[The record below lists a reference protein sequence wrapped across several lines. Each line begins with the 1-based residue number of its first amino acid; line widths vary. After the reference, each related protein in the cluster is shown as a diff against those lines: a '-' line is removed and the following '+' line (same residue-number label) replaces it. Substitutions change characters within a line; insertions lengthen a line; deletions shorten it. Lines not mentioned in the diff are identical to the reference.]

1 MIHSKSL
8 KRALAF
14 LMVIVIMFVTIFT
27 DNVVKR
33 VLVRAGDNVEAGSGG
48 DGEDANPS
56 ANPSAKPDEG
66 TGEDETKYPV
76 LGEDIN
82 NSGTYNNYSN
92 GEIKILLDLDKL
104 TNDDTKAAIENAG
117 EITSVKYS
125 INLEERNAVKKD
137 ENDNKKWIITIPE
150 YEEENSSGNI
160 TYVINQIKVND
171 TIELNEFSAYS
182 LNVTRNTVAPKI
194 KLSYGVKELNDGD
207 SILNN
212 DDIALNIKAIDE
224 NGDELKSTDEDGNE
238 SNAYDVQWK
247 LLKDNGEDI
256 QMKPAITKDTEN
268 GGFNTVLSKEDG
280 KTHKFELTLNVTD
293 IWGNSSEISATAVI
307 DNVTPEMNINEKS
320 SDNSGKRVFEVTVSD
335 DQNLYSNFENEKD
348 DLNKLVSVLD
358 DSKNEVT
365 DAEISAEESSENNVV
380 KYKVSF
386 SNNENTTYSIKVK
399 DLAGNDKSSQ
409 LDTFELKDL
418 TGLSDAETTYIGK
431 DGKDVSFKLS
441 EEVASVEW
449 RIDEGISKPVDGEN
463 NTYTFKLDISTI
475 NDADEHLV
483 YIVIKKDSN
492 TYEKKYS
499 ITVDKDAP
507 TVKIVNNDS
516 NSWVNIANINEKSPL
531 QIEISDKKENDA
543 SSTAESGI
551 ESINVYNVTGKD
563 IDTKNIDNISKKE
576 LNVDKTDEDGI
587 QKLQLDLNELSDSEY
602 SNVVVVAY
610 DKAGNRKI
618 ESCCIKKDTTAP
630 KGTISLVNSDKKCT
644 WTEWREQVTFG
655 IFKYRNAEFTISY
668 EEDGSGLESAYS
680 YITES
685 KESADKIISRNDFT
699 TDDWTKLSL
708 NNDKK
713 GTITIGNTEK
723 NKGAVVYVRLVD
735 KAGNSTYIRS
745 DGVVIDGA
753 PSANITYDSD
763 GIWTNNP
770 GNVVVDLN
778 GSISGFKKYSIIKK
792 VDGTEKSS
800 YVTYNDTSENPTV
813 NPDENKVTKYIIG
826 SKNSASILEE
836 GDYNIAA
843 SVTNRVGEIVT
854 AEVNVKYDV
863 TAPIIKIQ
871 SEKGNLVKDKNGI
884 LWINNAAKDNPILGL
899 EVSDIDRENIKSS
912 GIGRVEAYL
921 FAEDKSDDIATI
933 VDEKDS
939 SKYIKKINISQCEGK
954 SFSGEISL
962 SELLSGNN
970 IKEDKE
976 YYVYLVAYDNAGNKT
991 IESCCIKKDTTAP
1004 KGTISLVNSG
1014 KEWTWTEWREQVTF
1028 GIFKKE
1034 NAEFTISYEEDG
1046 SGLKSAYSYITE
1058 SKESADK
1065 IISTNDFT
1073 TDGWT
1078 KLSLNNDKEG
1088 TITIDNAE
1096 KNKGAVVYVRLVD
1109 KAGNSTYI
1117 RSDGVV
1123 IDGAPSAKITYD
1135 KNKTWTNNPGNVVVD
1150 LNGSISGFKEYS
1162 IIKKVDETEKSI
1174 YFKYPDNDTSENS
1187 TVNPDKNEETQYII
1201 GSKNSASILEEGN
1214 YNIAASV
1221 TNRVGETA
1229 TAEVNVKYDKTAP
1242 VIKVSDNSLYKE
1254 NKEKAEWI
1262 NQDKYNDKKAGL
1274 VFSVEDINQD
1284 IAIETSGV
1292 KFVKVYRVEPK
1303 TEVETFELN
1312 VDTEQIKEDMK
1323 SYNSPGFST
1332 DDSIYTNCSIKKQND
1347 GYVLAK
1353 ADISDG
1359 DFYFVI
1365 AVQDNA
1371 GNIGIE
1377 KIHVMQDTKAPV
1389 VKNKW
1394 VDSKGKEIKISNW
1407 NNMSNDKLE
1416 IKVLDEAPSSGI
1428 KNTEAYKL
1436 KEDEWDSKF
1445 KLDNLDEFLAKEEN
1459 KVEKDIAY
1467 DKKKKAYYVDK
1478 IEEGEY
1484 WILIVAFDEAGNKGW
1499 KAVKVQN
1506 DTSES
1511 IIKFRFVNTL
1521 DDNADIK
1528 DIKLSK
1534 NKWIN
1539 KKIENTHLNFEVDD
1553 GISAVDEVN
1562 VYISEKEFNEYNEE
1576 FKKWKKKNGTRYSID
1591 SYDRDYNYGFEP
1603 EELEEGDYYVVIE
1616 AVDKAGN
1623 KSVSSQEVKKD
1634 TKYAAIKGLKRDN
1647 KETKKW
1653 INAGNNVNSK
1663 TGDISVT
1670 DKTSGVEKENIK
1682 IYTTSKKPTKLDIDN
1697 WELQS
1702 DIIKNPKNFCLK
1714 LSGLPDGISYIIVVA
1729 EDNAGNIAYD
1739 YQKVKKDTKAPD
1751 VVDLSK
1757 KNIPDNGW
1765 INKNNDAALINM
1777 EVTDNNIEQA
1787 SGIYESTIY
1796 RYTGTDK
1803 LKEDIENNINNK
1815 KLFKKLSYG
1824 LSGDK
1829 LERTGKIKNLNSDS
1843 DSNLPDGDYWI
1854 VLYVTDTAGN
1864 SNYATLEIKKDI
1876 TEPTGSISLT
1886 NGPKE
1891 WTSTEWKDKIS
1902 FNTFKNDA
1910 NGTEFRFEYD
1920 DTTSKIAKVSYYY
1933 TKKNVLENKEDSSVG
1948 WREIRDVKNNK
1959 ESYITIGKDSE
1970 DDMNAVIYLK
1980 IEDTAGNVSYL
1991 RSDGIIFDHHKP
2003 DGLPEYNRSTFISVN
2018 TDTSSL
2024 SANGIYKSVPTVSYA
2039 IEDPKMANDTYS
2051 GLKTISY
2058 KVTNKDNGK
2067 TMGVN
2072 NVTEGAKDYSG
2083 IIDLAALGDEIYN
2096 YNDVSIRITA
2106 TDRAENTYTTDT
2118 PLTLSIDTTKPIVNV
2133 SYKDSTGAEVEPNGR
2148 FFNNDI
2154 TMVVTVTERN
2164 FDADA
2169 TLFRINGQ
2177 QISLNG
2183 MTLVGD
2189 APAGGNGDG
2198 DTHTYEYRFTGDE
2211 ANDKDYTVEYVSC
2224 TDKAGNASDS
2234 VITPQ
2239 TFTVDKVQ
2247 PTVSANDAAGYS
2259 SSELTYTATVVE
2271 RNFDEAGAKVLV
2283 TKRLNGS
2290 LSYENREY
2298 PVIWS
2303 TSGDTHTAALSFAED
2318 GDYSFTITCTDKAGN
2333 QQAAVYT
2340 SKEFTVD
2347 NVDPVLTSN
2356 ISEENN
2362 NIANKGNIDF
2372 EYVYTDINSSNE
2384 SGMIGYKVRTLAG
2397 TAVNDW
2403 VPEIKN
2409 VNVDGVNGYTIK
2421 FHDNATATKLKDGIY
2436 TIELTVKDKA
2446 GREAKDEKQFSVNR
2460 HGSAYSYISSSYTG
2474 AVILQ
2479 QYVKEITDD
2488 IEVVVMNCDDITQY
2502 QVEVWN
2508 SLNEQNILKPDE
2520 DYTWKKENSGY
2531 VYKEDNSNRESGF
2544 TMYSC
2549 KIKPEVF
2556 SNEGTYT
2563 VRVSTK
2569 DIADDAAYGDNA
2581 ALLYNDDTNT
2591 DNNMDITTNMDAAQ
2605 ADKIEFTVD
2614 RTNPEIVIMD
2624 IDNNGKYNLDKK
2636 FSFDYADANELDDIK
2651 FVRKDGDKVLETIT
2665 YKPSD
2670 LKDLKTGNISAVAKE
2685 YDGYQTITIS
2695 ATDKAGN
2702 TGSASVKV
2710 LVTSNLWIKYINNTP
2725 LVVATIVVVAA
2736 AAGGIFFVLFR
2747 RRRRGEQN

>member
-1 MIHSKSL
+1 M
-8 KRALAF
+8 
-14 LMVIVIMFVTIFT
+14 
-27 DNVVKR
+27 
-33 VLVRAGDNVEAGSGG
+33 
-48 DGEDANPS
+48 NP
-56 ANPSAKPDEG
+56 D
-66 TGEDETKYPV
+66 
-76 LGEDIN
+76 
-82 NSGTYNNYSN
+82 
-92 GEIKILLDLDKL
+92 
-104 TNDDTKAAIENAG
+104 
-117 EITSVKYS
+117 
-125 INLEERNAVKKD
+125 
-137 ENDNKKWIITIPE
+137 
-150 YEEENSSGNI
+150 
-160 TYVINQIKVND
+160 
-171 TIELNEFSAYS
+171 
-182 LNVTRNTVAPKI
+182 
-194 KLSYGVKELNDGD
+194 
-207 SILNN
+207 
-212 DDIALNIKAIDE
+212 
-224 NGDELKSTDEDGNE
+224 
-238 SNAYDVQWK
+238 
-247 LLKDNGEDI
+247 
-256 QMKPAITKDTEN
+256 
-268 GGFNTVLSKEDG
+268 
-280 KTHKFELTLNVTD
+280 
-293 IWGNSSEISATAVI
+293 
-307 DNVTPEMNINEKS
+307 
-320 SDNSGKRVFEVTVSD
+320 
-335 DQNLYSNFENEKD
+335 
-348 DLNKLVSVLD
+348 
-358 DSKNEVT
+358 KNE
-365 DAEISAEESSENNVV
+365 
-380 KYKVSF
+380 
-386 SNNENTTYSIKVK
+386 
-399 DLAGNDKSSQ
+399 
-409 LDTFELKDL
+409 
-418 TGLSDAETTYIGK
+418 ET
-431 DGKDVSFKLS
+431 
-441 EEVASVEW
+441 
-449 RIDEGISKPVDGEN
+449 
-463 NTYTFKLDISTI
+463 
-475 NDADEHLV
+475 
-483 YIVIKKDSN
+483 
-492 TYEKKYS
+492 
-499 ITVDKDAP
+499 
-507 TVKIVNNDS
+507 
-516 NSWVNIANINEKSPL
+516 
-531 QIEISDKKENDA
+531 Q
-543 SSTAESGI
+543 
-551 ESINVYNVTGKD
+551 
-563 IDTKNIDNISKKE
+563 
-576 LNVDKTDEDGI
+576 
-587 QKLQLDLNELSDSEY
+587 
-602 SNVVVVAY
+602 
-610 DKAGNRKI
+610 
-618 ESCCIKKDTTAP
+618 
-630 KGTISLVNSDKKCT
+630 
-644 WTEWREQVTFG
+644 
-655 IFKYRNAEFTISY
+655 
-668 EEDGSGLESAYS
+668 
-680 YITES
+680 
-685 KESADKIISRNDFT
+685 
-699 TDDWTKLSL
+699 
-708 NNDKK
+708 
-713 GTITIGNTEK
+713 
-723 NKGAVVYVRLVD
+723 
-735 KAGNSTYIRS
+735 
-745 DGVVIDGA
+745 
-753 PSANITYDSD
+753 
-763 GIWTNNP
+763 
-770 GNVVVDLN
+770 
-778 GSISGFKKYSIIKK
+778 
-792 VDGTEKSS
+792 
-800 YVTYNDTSENPTV
+800 
-813 NPDENKVTKYIIG
+813 YIIG

-843 SVTNRVGEIVT
+843 SVTNRVGE
-854 AEVNVKYDV
+854 
-863 TAPIIKIQ
+863 
-871 SEKGNLVKDKNGI
+871 
-884 LWINNAAKDNPILGL
+884 
-899 EVSDIDRENIKSS
+899 
-912 GIGRVEAYL
+912 
-921 FAEDKSDDIATI
+921 
-933 VDEKDS
+933 
-939 SKYIKKINISQCEGK
+939 
-954 SFSGEISL
+954 
-962 SELLSGNN
+962 
-970 IKEDKE
+970 
-976 YYVYLVAYDNAGNKT
+976 
-991 IESCCIKKDTTAP
+991 
-1004 KGTISLVNSG
+1004 
-1014 KEWTWTEWREQVTF
+1014 
-1028 GIFKKE
+1028 
-1034 NAEFTISYEEDG
+1034 
-1046 SGLKSAYSYITE
+1046 
-1058 SKESADK
+1058 
-1065 IISTNDFT
+1065 
-1073 TDGWT
+1073 
-1078 KLSLNNDKEG
+1078 
-1088 TITIDNAE
+1088 
-1096 KNKGAVVYVRLVD
+1096 
-1109 KAGNSTYI
+1109 
-1117 RSDGVV
+1117 
-1123 IDGAPSAKITYD
+1123 
-1135 KNKTWTNNPGNVVVD
+1135 
-1150 LNGSISGFKEYS
+1150 
-1162 IIKKVDETEKSI
+1162 
-1174 YFKYPDNDTSENS
+1174 
-1187 TVNPDKNEETQYII
+1187 
-1201 GSKNSASILEEGN
+1201 
-1214 YNIAASV
+1214 
-1221 TNRVGETA
+1221 TA
-1229 TAEVNVKYDKTAP
+1229 TSEVNVKYDKTAP
-1242 VIKVSDNSLYKE
+1242 VIKISKNSLYKE

-1262 NQDKYNDKKAGL
+1262 NQDKYNDEKAGL
-1274 VFSVEDINQD
+1274 VFSVEDKD

-1292 KFVKVYRVEPK
+1292 EFVKIYKLVDENFTDDDKNKLEEEINKNSGKNSEITVNNKTYTMYR
-1303 TEVETFELN
+1303 
-1312 VDTEQIKEDMK
+1312 
-1323 SYNSPGFST
+1323 NSDIEKST
-1332 DDSIYTNCSIKKQND
+1332 DTDNSNIYTLKKVNIPD
-1347 GYVLAK
+1347 GKYYLIIVAK
-1353 ADISDG
+1353 DI
-1359 DFYFVI
+1359 
-1365 AVQDNA
+1365 A
-1371 GNIGIE
+1371 GNISTNSVYI
-1377 KIHVMQDTKAPV
+1377 KQDTNSPNIENLGIFDNNNKKILDWANMSEATLKFD
-1389 VKNKW
+1389 VKNKTKNSYASK
-1394 VDSKGKEIKISNW
+1394 VTTVQAYRANNNKIELEKYDEKDNKSSYKGKI
-1407 NNMSNDKLE
+1407 
-1416 IKVLDEAPSSGI
+1416 
-1428 KNTEAYKL
+1428 TENGDY
-1436 KEDEWDSKF
+1436 
-1445 KLDNLDEFLAKEEN
+1445 NIN
-1459 KVEKDIAY
+1459 VE
-1467 DKKKKAYYVDK
+1467 V
-1478 IEEGEY
+1478 
-1484 WILIVAFDEAGNKGW
+1484 VDEAGNKMC
-1499 KAVKVQN
+1499 KSIKIQN
-1506 DTSES
+1506 DTKPS
-1511 IIKFRFVNTL
+1511 IINFELEDSEGNSISNNEWINIEKGKTKLKIEIEDKISGVYSYDIYKYDFQDEFNENTFKEQLNEQNEKIEEVSSEVSL
-1521 DDNADIK
+1521 DIEKYSTTIKSKDIK
-1528 DIKLSK
+1528 D
-1534 NKWIN
+1534 
-1539 KKIENTHLNFEVDD
+1539 
-1553 GISAVDEVN
+1553 
-1562 VYISEKEFNEYNEE
+1562 
-1576 FKKWKKKNGTRYSID
+1576 
-1591 SYDRDYNYGFEP
+1591 
-1603 EELEEGDYYVVIE
+1603 GDYYFVVVATDNAQNETIKE
-1616 AVDKAGN
+1616 
-1623 KSVSSQEVKKD
+1623 ERIKKD
-1634 TKYAAIKGLKRDN
+1634 TKKPDIKGLKRDN

-1653 INAGNNVNSK
+1653 INAGNNVNSE

-1682 IYTTSKKPTKLDIDN
+1682 IYTTLKKPTKLDIDN

-1702 DIIKNPKNFCLK
+1702 DIIKNPQNFCLK

-1757 KNIPDNGW
+1757 KNIPGNGW

-1777 EVTDNNIEQA
+1777 EVTDNNIEQT
-1787 SGIYESTIY
+1787 SGIDKSTIY
-1796 RYTGTDK
+1796 RYTGTED
-1803 LKEDIENNINNK
+1803 LTKEEYIKNNINNK

-1910 NGTEFRFEYD
+1910 NGTEFRFGYD

-2096 YNDVSIRITA
+2096 YNDVKISITA

-2118 PLTLSIDTTKPIVNV
+2118 PLSLSIDTTKPTVNV
-2133 SYKDSTGAEVEPNGR
+2133 TYKDSTGAEVEPNGR

-2164 FDADA
+2164 FDAEA

-2259 SSELTYTATVVE
+2259 SSALTYTATVVE

-2303 TSGDTHTAALSFAED
+2303 TSGDTHTAVLSFAED

-2591 DNNMDITTNMDAAQ
+2591 DNNMDITTNMDTAQ

-2747 RRRRGEQN
+2747 RRRREEQN

>member
-33 VLVRAGDNVEAGSGG
+33 VLVRAGDNVEAGSGS

-56 ANPSAKPDEG
+56 ANPSANPDEG
-66 TGEDETKYPV
+66 TGEDETIIKDCTLLKTGDGYVNYIGEKGKTVEFTLSDSVTNVSKVEWGYVTNGACDTLNEITVDSDNKYKFDLTTENMTENDNYTIRIVVTDTDNKVKYIDYTIVLNKTKNEIQNCNLDEEANRTIGINGKTVEFTVNNTDTVDVERAEWCYVTDGTCGEFHEISVDKDDANKYKFDIGPGEDMTGEVTVKVKITNVLGNVDEKDYTLTVDRSVLTIENCSLKENITNV
-76 LGEDIN
+76 LGEN
-82 NSGTYNNYSN
+82 P
-92 GEIKILLDLDKL
+92 
-104 TNDDTKAAIENAG
+104 
-117 EITSVKYS
+117 TSVS
-125 INLEERNAVKKD
+125 FNVINGKGNVEWGYVTDNVY
-137 ENDNKKWIITIPE
+137 NKKAELDETDGKYEFEISPSEIADGKVHIVRIITTNELGNSAEKEYDVKVDYEAPE
-150 YEEENSSGNI
+150 I
-160 TYVINQIKVND
+160 
-171 TIELNEFSAYS
+171 
-182 LNVTRNTVAPKI
+182 
-194 KLSYGVKELNDGD
+194 
-207 SILNN
+207 
-212 DDIALNIKAIDE
+212 DDID
-224 NGDELKSTDEDGNE
+224 
-238 SNAYDVQWK
+238 
-247 LLKDNGEDI
+247 
-256 QMKPAITKDTEN
+256 P
-268 GGFNTVLSKEDG
+268 
-280 KTHKFELTLNVTD
+280 
-293 IWGNSSEISATAVI
+293 
-307 DNVTPEMNINEKS
+307 
-320 SDNSGKRVFEVTVSD
+320 
-335 DQNLYSNFENEKD
+335 D
-348 DLNKLVSVLD
+348 DL
-358 DSKNEVT
+358 
-365 DAEISAEESSENNVV
+365 
-380 KYKVSF
+380 
-386 SNNENTTYSIKVK
+386 
-399 DLAGNDKSSQ
+399 
-409 LDTFELKDL
+409 
-418 TGLSDAETTYIGK
+418 YIDK
-431 DGKDVSFKLS
+431 DGKDITVRVTDDTYEIKSVTWNYEDGNSTQNAATSNNDGTFTFNLKPEEGMTDGKYTICVTATNELGNSTKKEYDVCMDTTAPSINDLKYENADKLYKG
-441 EEVASVEW
+441 EW
-449 RIDEGISKPVDGEN
+449 INSHNIN
-463 NTYTFKLDISTI
+463 DIS
-475 NDADEHLV
+475 
-483 YIVIKKDSN
+483 IV
-492 TYEKKYS
+492 T
-499 ITVDKDAP
+499 
-507 TVKIVNNDS
+507 
-516 NSWVNIANINEKSPL
+516 NIADNI
-531 QIEISDKKENDA
+531 
-543 SSTAESGI
+543 SGV
-551 ESINVYNVTGKD
+551 ESINVYKTSGEWTEDNLKKAEMLNLNYEFENGNFKLLAAEEELPEGSYTLVIVAKD
-563 IDTKNIDNISKKE
+563 KCGNKGYKSIEVKKS
-576 LNVDKTDEDGI
+576 LTLPSGI
-587 QKLQLDLNELSDSEY
+587 
-602 SNVVVVAY
+602 
-610 DKAGNRKI
+610 I
-618 ESCCIKKDTTAP
+618 ESDVGNWNDWWLNKEK
-630 KGTISLVNSDKKCT
+630 N
-644 WTEWREQVTFG
+644 VTFG
-655 IFKYRNAEFTISY
+655 IFKE
-668 EEDGSGLESAYS
+668 
-680 YITES
+680 
-685 KESADKIISRNDFT
+685 DKITLELNYNTDSVDAYYCVVSGADNIKNINDGT
-699 TDDWTKLSL
+699 EITQENWKDYVDEQKITLSPSQV
-708 NNDKK
+708 
-713 GTITIGNTEK
+713 
-723 NKGAVVYVRLVD
+723 AVVYAKFVD
-735 KAGNSTYIRS
+735 TTTGNTSY
-745 DGVVIDGA
+745 VL
-753 PSANITYDSD
+753 SD
-763 GIWTNNP
+763 GIVIDNNP
-770 GNVVVDLN
+770 ENISIEVTNKNAKDTWINTIEDIEYTLKSGVSGFEQYQIIKYVGTNKVDLKCVDIEKTN
-778 GSISGFKKYSIIKK
+778 IDYSKSDDLEKKIIL
-792 VDGTEKSS
+792 GTRDNSS
-800 YVTYNDTSENPTV
+800 YTLD
-813 NPDENKVTKYIIG
+813 
-826 SKNSASILEE
+826 E
-836 GDYNIAA
+836 GDYE
-843 SVTNRVGEIVT
+843 V
-854 AEVNVKYDV
+854 EVNVISKTGVEKSGGRVHIMYDN
-863 TAPIIKIQ
+863 TAPEVEFI
-871 SEKGNLVKDKNGI
+871 EKQN
-884 LWINNAAKDNPILGL
+884 
-899 EVSDIDRENIKSS
+899 
-912 GIGRVEAYL
+912 
-921 FAEDKSDDIATI
+921 
-933 VDEKDS
+933 
-939 SKYIKKINISQCEGK
+939 
-954 SFSGEISL
+954 
-962 SELLSGNN
+962 
-970 IKEDKE
+970 
-976 YYVYLVAYDNAGNKT
+976 
-991 IESCCIKKDTTAP
+991 
-1004 KGTISLVNSG
+1004 
-1014 KEWTWTEWREQVTF
+1014 
-1028 GIFKKE
+1028 
-1034 NAEFTISYEEDG
+1034 
-1046 SGLKSAYSYITE
+1046 
-1058 SKESADK
+1058 
-1065 IISTNDFT
+1065 
-1073 TDGWT
+1073 
-1078 KLSLNNDKEG
+1078 
-1088 TITIDNAE
+1088 
-1096 KNKGAVVYVRLVD
+1096 
-1109 KAGNSTYI
+1109 
-1117 RSDGVV
+1117 
-1123 IDGAPSAKITYD
+1123 
-1135 KNKTWTNNPGNVVVD
+1135 
-1150 LNGSISGFKEYS
+1150 
-1162 IIKKVDETEKSI
+1162 
-1174 YFKYPDNDTSENS
+1174 
-1187 TVNPDKNEETQYII
+1187 
-1201 GSKNSASILEEGN
+1201 
-1214 YNIAASV
+1214 
-1221 TNRVGETA
+1221 
-1229 TAEVNVKYDKTAP
+1229 
-1242 VIKVSDNSLYKE
+1242 
-1254 NKEKAEWI
+1254 EWI
-1262 NQDKYNDKKAGL
+1262 NADNKDNKTL
-1274 VFSVEDINQD
+1274 EVEVTD
-1284 IAIETSGV
+1284 AKEGKETSGV
-1292 KFVKVYRVEPK
+1292 KKVSVYTYTPNSDSDVPSDNNARNWKENTNYSISDLDNDK
-1303 TEVETFELN
+1303 MK
-1312 VDTEQIKEDMK
+1312 IKL
-1323 SYNSPGFST
+1323 G
-1332 DDSIYTNCSIKKQND
+1332 
-1347 GYVLAK
+1347 
-1353 ADISDG
+1353 DG
-1359 DFYFVI
+1359 DFKDGEYYVI
-1365 AVQDNA
+1365 VEATDTAGNTNFAYQQIKKDTNASEISIIANEEAKGWVNGNNKDNA
-1371 GNIGIE
+1371 KFDVTIEDKTSRVGIVSVYTYTPNSDSDVPSDNNVRNWEKNTNYSISDLDNDKMKIKLGDDDFKDGEYYVIVEVTDKSGNKNFAYRQI
-1377 KIHVMQDTKAPV
+1377 KKDTNASEISITASEDAEGWINENN
-1389 VKNKW
+1389 KNKAKFD
-1394 VDSKGKEIKISNW
+1394 VTIDDTTSKVETVSVYTYTPDNKEKPKYSNYGGWKKNTNYSESKLDADGKMTIKLGDDDFKDGEYYVIVEVTDKARNKNFAYRQIKKDTNESVINITASEDAEGWINGNNKDNAKFDVTIDDTTSKVETVSVYTYTPDNKEKPKYSNYGGW
-1407 NNMSNDKLE
+1407 KKNTNYSESKLDADGKMTIKLGDDDFKDGEYYVIVEVTDKARNKNFAYRQIKKDTNESVINITASEDAEGWINGNNKDNAKFDVT
-1416 IKVLDEAPSSGI
+1416 IKDTTSKVKTVSVYTYTPSSDSDVPSDNNTKSWK
-1428 KNTEAYKL
+1428 KNKNYTK
-1436 KEDEWDSKF
+1436 K
-1445 KLDNLDEFLAKEEN
+1445 KLDADGKMTIGLGSEDFEDGK
-1459 KVEKDIAY
+1459 
-1467 DKKKKAYYVDK
+1467 YYV
-1478 IEEGEY
+1478 
-1484 WILIVAFDEAGNKGW
+1484 IVKVTDTAGNKNFAYQQI
-1499 KAVKVQN
+1499 KKDTNVN
-1506 DTSES
+1506 SIEITTSEEAKGWINIANRGKATYTVKADDNIS
-1511 IIKFRFVNTL
+1511 KFDSVTIYTYKGKGEPSDKNKENWDEIGTVLYDGKHIEDTGEL
-1521 DDNADIK
+1521 DD
-1528 DIKLSK
+1528 
-1534 NKWIN
+1534 
-1539 KKIENTHLNFEVDD
+1539 FDD
-1553 GISAVDEVN
+1553 GE
-1562 VYISEKEFNEYNEE
+1562 
-1576 FKKWKKKNGTRYSID
+1576 
-1591 SYDRDYNYGFEP
+1591 
-1603 EELEEGDYYVVIE
+1603 YYVV
-1616 AVDKAGN
+1616 AVVKDVAGN
-1623 KSVSSQEVKKD
+1623 EDFRYIYIKKD
-1634 TKYAAIKGLKRDN
+1634 TKNPD
-1647 KETKKW
+1647 
-1653 INAGNNVNSK
+1653 IN
-1663 TGDISVT
+1663 
-1670 DKTSGVEKENIK
+1670 
-1682 IYTTSKKPTKLDIDN
+1682 
-1697 WELQS
+1697 
-1702 DIIKNPKNFCLK
+1702 
-1714 LSGLPDGISYIIVVA
+1714 
-1729 EDNAGNIAYD
+1729 
-1739 YQKVKKDTKAPD
+1739 
-1751 VVDLSK
+1751 LSK
-1757 KNIPDNGW
+1757 ENIPDNGW

-1777 EVTDNNIEQA
+1777 EVTDNNIEQT

-1796 RYTGTDK
+1796 RYIGTDELTNGYIK
-1803 LKEDIENNINNK
+1803 NNRNNK

-1829 LERTGKIKNLNSDS
+1829 LERTGTIKNLNSDS

-1854 VLYVTDTAGN
+1854 VLYVTDKAGN

>member
-33 VLVRAGDNVEAGSGG
+33 VLVRAGDNVEAGSGS
-48 DGEDANPS
+48 DGEDTNPSANPS
-56 ANPSAKPDEG
+56 AAPSAKPDEG
-66 TGEDETKYPV
+66 TGEDETQYPV

-82 NSGTYNNYSN
+82 NSGTYNKYSN

-104 TNDDTKAAIENAG
+104 TDDDTKAAIENAG

-150 YEEENSSGNI
+150 YEEENSSGNV

-256 QMKPAITKDTEN
+256 QMKPAIAKDTEN

-293 IWGNSSEISATAVI
+293 VWGNSSEISATAVI

-335 DQNLYSNFENEKD
+335 DQNLYSDFENEKD

-431 DGKDVSFKLS
+431 DGKDVSFTLKGKIENVESVNWGYDINTLEKIDPKEGTYS
-441 EEVASVEW
+441 FKINIENLKEGEKTIYVVVNGKNIRFTKAFKIYIDKTGPSIEFKKYTEVNGWMRS
-449 RIDEGISKPVDGEN
+449 DELKILIEDKNGCGVIN
-463 NTYTFKLDISTI
+463 DISIYKISGEDNNQELTNEDKITGYDVEDNDNIKCISI
-475 NDADEHLV
+475 NN
-483 YIVIKKDSN
+483 IKDS
-492 TYEKKYS
+492 KGFR
-499 ITVDKDAP
+499 I
-507 TVKIVNNDS
+507 
-516 NSWVNIANINEKSPL
+516 
-531 QIEISDKKENDA
+531 
-543 SSTAESGI
+543 
-551 ESINVYNVTGKD
+551 
-563 IDTKNIDNISKKE
+563 
-576 LNVDKTDEDGI
+576 
-587 QKLQLDLNELSDSEY
+587 
-602 SNVVVVAY
+602 VVVAKDELGNSNTGDIY
-610 DKAGNRKI
+610 IQKDTSKPEGKIILSDLQTEWDKFTEPEFGEIYRKDAQTFTVNGSDDTSGIAEAKYYVTNKVANAIKSVEDLEKLKETAWKNLTKTGEGTYKTDSISAISSSVVYVKLKDKAGN
-618 ESCCIKKDTTAP
+618 IK
-630 KGTISLVNSDKKCT
+630 
-644 WTEWREQVTFG
+644 
-655 IFKYRNAEFTISY
+655 
-668 EEDGSGLESAYS
+668 
-680 YITES
+680 YIC
-685 KESADKIISRNDFT
+685 
-699 TDDWTKLSL
+699 
-708 NNDKK
+708 
-713 GTITIGNTEK
+713 
-723 NKGAVVYVRLVD
+723 
-735 KAGNSTYIRS
+735 S
-745 DGVVIDGA
+745 DGVVIDDKMTIEA
-753 PSANITYDSD
+753 PTKIS
-763 GIWTNNP
+763 WTNKPEIKVKMNA
-770 GNVVVDLN
+770 
-778 GSISGFKKYSIIKK
+778 SISGF
-792 VDGTEKSS
+792 DS
-800 YVTYNDTSENPTV
+800 Y
-813 NPDENKVTKYIIG
+813 KVTRRIG
-826 SKNSASILEE
+826 EEDEVILESNTNDIDGINNKFGLDEEKITTLTINEDTPGIIE
-836 GDYNIAA
+836 GDYSLIVWAKNKAGVESEHTIQIQYDCTEPEVEDINLNNFVKNGEWIRSNDA
-843 SVTNRVGEIVT
+843 SMNF
-854 AEVNVKYDV
+854 K
-863 TAPIIKIQ
+863 
-871 SEKGNLVKDKNGI
+871 VKDKS
-884 LWINNAAKDNPILGL
+884 INNI
-899 EVSDIDRENIKSS
+899 EVSKLRYVKVYKVAEDFDISQKLDGIEPIINYDNLSENEKEIELNSLDDGSYKIIVDICDRAGNNKVQEIADIRKDTIIPKGKIILSDLQTEWDKFTEPEFGEIYRKDAQTFTVNGSDDTSGIAEAKYYVTNKVANAIKS
-912 GIGRVEAYL
+912 VEDL
-921 FAEDKSDDIATI
+921 
-933 VDEKDS
+933 EK
-939 SKYIKKINISQCEGK
+939 
-954 SFSGEISL
+954 L
-962 SELLSGNN
+962 
-970 IKEDKE
+970 KETAWKN
-976 YYVYLVAYDNAGNKT
+976 LTKT
-991 IESCCIKKDTTAP
+991 
-1004 KGTISLVNSG
+1004 G
-1014 KEWTWTEWREQVTF
+1014 
-1028 GIFKKE
+1028 
-1034 NAEFTISYEEDG
+1034 
-1046 SGLKSAYSYITE
+1046 
-1058 SKESADK
+1058 
-1065 IISTNDFT
+1065 
-1073 TDGWT
+1073 
-1078 KLSLNNDKEG
+1078 EG
-1088 TITIDNAE
+1088 TYKTDSISAISSS
-1096 KNKGAVVYVRLVD
+1096 VVYVKLKD
-1109 KAGNSTYI
+1109 KAGNIKYI
-1117 RSDGVV
+1117 CSDGVV
-1123 IDGAPSAKITYD
+1123 IDDKMTIEAPTKIS
-1135 KNKTWTNNPGNVVVD
+1135 WTNKPEIKVKMNA
-1150 LNGSISGFKEYS
+1150 SISGFDSYKVTRRIGEEDEVILESNTNDIDGINNKFGLDEEKITTLTINEDTPGIIEGDYSLIVWAKNKAGVVSEHTIQIQYDKTPVTIKIGNDEFDTYVKDNNGWVNSKDTKLPIYISDKNENGEPSGVNTVFCYEIVEDKFSQYNTYIEQNSIKDLVKSLTDDKVSPKQIKQFDTKCDYPLTSDGKYYILVVATDKAGNMRANYKLIQRDTSISKPNCEIKGFKEGDWINCSNKGKAKLDVAVEDEISKIQTVSVYTYKYNKKPTEDNSNEWRKKDNKKDKYTESKLDADGKMTIELGDDDFKDGEYYVIVEATDKAGNTNFIPKKIKKDTKETAIKLEVTNKGWINATNGKDAKISVTITDVAGKGVNKTSGINKVSVYTYDKKPTKDNTNEWHKNKNTKYS
-1162 IIKKVDETEKSI
+1162 KSKLDADGKMTIELGSEDFVDGEYYLVVEATDTAGNTNFAYQQIKKDTKETAIKLEATNKGWINATNGKDAKINVTITDVAGKGVNKTSGINKVSVYTYDKKPTKANSNEWKKNVKYSKSKVDTTNYKMTIELGNKDFVDGEYYVIVEATDKAGNTTTNPKYIKIRKDTKSPNGYIYLSSTTNDWNLGWKSEPLFEKFSNKDEDFILKYDDDLEGINKTSGIASVYYRITEEELHGIDYATIKNSTEWTKVDEE
-1174 YFKYPDNDTSENS
+1174 E
-1187 TVNPDKNEETQYII
+1187 VKN
-1201 GSKNSASILEEGN
+1201 GILEIPIGN
-1214 YNIAASV
+1214 NK
-1221 TNRVGETA
+1221 N
-1229 TAEVNVKYDKTAP
+1229 VNAVIYVKI
-1242 VIKVSDNSLYKE
+1242 V
-1254 NKEKAEWI
+1254 
-1262 NQDKYNDKKAGL
+1262 
-1274 VFSVEDINQD
+1274 
-1284 IAIETSGV
+1284 
-1292 KFVKVYRVEPK
+1292 
-1303 TEVETFELN
+1303 
-1312 VDTEQIKEDMK
+1312 
-1323 SYNSPGFST
+1323 
-1332 DDSIYTNCSIKKQND
+1332 
-1347 GYVLAK
+1347 
-1353 ADISDG
+1353 
-1359 DFYFVI
+1359 
-1365 AVQDNA
+1365 DNA
-1371 GNIGIE
+1371 GNINLMRSNGIT
-1377 KIHVMQDTKAPV
+1377 IDHYAP
-1389 VKNKW
+1389 
-1394 VDSKGKEIKISNW
+1394 
-1407 NNMSNDKLE
+1407 
-1416 IKVLDEAPSSGI
+1416 EAM
-1428 KNTEAYKL
+1428 A
-1436 KEDEWDSKF
+1436 
-1445 KLDNLDEFLAKEEN
+1445 
-1459 KVEKDIAY
+1459 
-1467 DKKKKAYYVDK
+1467 
-1478 IEEGEY
+1478 
-1484 WILIVAFDEAGNKGW
+1484 AGN
-1499 KAVKVQN
+1499 
-1506 DTSES
+1506 DEP
-1511 IIKFRFVNTL
+1511 II
-1521 DDNADIK
+1521 
-1528 DIKLSK
+1528 
-1534 NKWIN
+1534 
-1539 KKIENTHLNFEVDD
+1539 
-1553 GISAVDEVN
+1553 
-1562 VYISEKEFNEYNEE
+1562 
-1576 FKKWKKKNGTRYSID
+1576 SID
-1591 SYDRDYNYGFEP
+1591 VAS
-1603 EELEEGDYYVVIE
+1603 
-1616 AVDKAGN
+1616 
-1623 KSVSSQEVKKD
+1623 
-1634 TKYAAIKGLKRDN
+1634 
-1647 KETKKW
+1647 
-1653 INAGNNVNSK
+1653 
-1663 TGDISVT
+1663 
-1670 DKTSGVEKENIK
+1670 
-1682 IYTTSKKPTKLDIDN
+1682 
-1697 WELQS
+1697 S
-1702 DIIKNPKNFCLK
+1702 DI
-1714 LSGLPDGISYIIVVA
+1714 GQD
-1729 EDNAGNIAYD
+1729 
-1739 YQKVKKDTKAPD
+1739 
-1751 VVDLSK
+1751 
-1757 KNIPDNGW
+1757 
-1765 INKNNDAALINM
+1765 
-1777 EVTDNNIEQA
+1777 
-1787 SGIYESTIY
+1787 
-1796 RYTGTDK
+1796 
-1803 LKEDIENNINNK
+1803 
-1815 KLFKKLSYG
+1815 
-1824 LSGDK
+1824 
-1829 LERTGKIKNLNSDS
+1829 
-1843 DSNLPDGDYWI
+1843 
-1854 VLYVTDTAGN
+1854 
-1864 SNYATLEIKKDI
+1864 
-1876 TEPTGSISLT
+1876 
-1886 NGPKE
+1886 
-1891 WTSTEWKDKIS
+1891 
-1902 FNTFKNDA
+1902 
-1910 NGTEFRFEYD
+1910 
-1920 DTTSKIAKVSYYY
+1920 
-1933 TKKNVLENKEDSSVG
+1933 
-1948 WREIRDVKNNK
+1948 
-1959 ESYITIGKDSE
+1959 
-1970 DDMNAVIYLK
+1970 
-1980 IEDTAGNVSYL
+1980 
-1991 RSDGIIFDHHKP
+1991 
-2003 DGLPEYNRSTFISVN
+2003 
-2018 TDTSSL
+2018 
-2024 SANGIYKSVPTVSYA
+2024 GIYKSAPVINYDIQDKEYNNV
-2039 IEDPKMANDTYS
+2039 YS
-2051 GLKTISY
+2051 GLQEIIYT
-2058 KVTNKDNGK
+2058 VTNEDTGVTTGKTTVDGVNDGVTRNPEYRGSINLSSLGETVYNGNNITVQITAKDN
-2067 TMGVN
+2067 
-2072 NVTEGAKDYSG
+2072 
-2083 IIDLAALGDEIYN
+2083 
-2096 YNDVSIRITA
+2096 
-2106 TDRAENTYTTDT
+2106 AENEYK
-2118 PLTLSIDTTKPIVNV
+2118 PSSKSLSIDTTKPTVNV
-2133 SYKDSTGAEVEPNGR
+2133 TYKDSTGAEVEPNGR

-2164 FDADA
+2164 FDADD

-2259 SSELTYTATVVE
+2259 SSALTYTATVVE

-2591 DNNMDITTNMDAAQ
+2591 DNNMDITTNMDTAQ

-2651 FVRKDGDKVLETIT
+2651 IVRKDGDKVLETIT

-2710 LVTSNLWIKYINNTP
+2710 LVTSNIWVKYINNTP
-2725 LVVATIVVVAA
+2725 LVVATIIVAVV
-2736 AAGGIFFVLFR
+2736 AAGGIVFIFYR
-2747 RRRRGEQN
+2747 RRKRGEQSQS